1 MQPVIFPAPA
11 ELAALPWH
19 TRDRV
24 MRRLRAY
31 EREVGLLV
39 APADGVR
46 YRATREA
53 TARANAAWAEGV
65 RAEARRLA
73 GEGS

>member
-1 MQPVIFPAPA
+1 MPLILPTPT

-24 MRRLRAY
+24 LRRLRAY

-39 APADGVR
+39 TPADGTR

-53 TARANAAWAEGV
+53 TQRANAAWAEGV

-73 GEGS
+73 GEG